1 MGCSQFEGAEEW
13 QALRESAEAMG
24 WKSER
29 SREEKFRTQDGSF
42 HAFLETEAKDA
53 AMDCGSKQPR
63 KNNPREHWKAL
74 WD

>member
-1 MGCSQFEGAEEW
+1 
-13 QALRESAEAMG
+13 MG